1 MDMAKQPFCDY
12 AVKFGK
18 YQIRSMFGG
27 LGLFQEQAMYALLA
41 DDIVFI
47 RGGGSLDDRLKKLGC
62 EKYRHVKKQ
71 TTATVNYYDIT
82 HLYESQDGRLD
93 ELIRASI
100 EYAIEDR
107 KTQYTTGPLR
117 LRDLPNMQL
126 TLERMLKKAGIED
139 VAMFMDLGAERVFK
153 KVQEKYGNNVDIR
166 LLWRFAGAVDGVH
179 WRLLQESR
187 KEALRKAC
195 NL

>member
-18 YQIRSMFGG
+18 YQVRSMFGG

-47 RGGGSLDDRLKKLGC
+47 RGGGHLDDSLKKLGC

-82 HLYESQDGRLD
+82 HLYESRDGRLD
-93 ELIRASI
+93 ELIQTSI

-107 KTQYTTGPLR
+107 KTQYMTGPLR
-117 LRDLPNMQL
+117 LRELPNMQL
-126 TLERMLKKAGIED
+126 TLERMVKKAGIED

-153 KVQEKYGNNVDIR
+153 KVQEKYGNNLDIR

-195 NL
+195 DL